1 MQRIWLDVAYREKDQ
16 AKAAGARWDPQA
28 RRWYAP
34 RPGIRELEK
43 WLPTPPR
50 PARPARTEVSPLWPD
65 DPAVLLR
72 SATGTVPLPWAIRAP
87 YVWFCHMCDSTCRAG
102 EIQIATIQTRW
113 LRRPMIVT
121 QPIEWRHHLQR
132 RGDVD
137 WHLLAHITH
146 VLEQA
151 LRPHSRLARS
161 PCPAEATP
169 LTVPLPHFSA
179 PPRFPSPPRRMN
191 ACLLS
196 CLRTASVSCVRRPK
210 LTHWGVFLSGDEV
223 HGTTAT
229 LSPGP

>member
-1 MQRIWLDVAYREKDQ
+1 MGVVILQRIWLDVAYREKDQ

-34 RPGIRELEK
+34 RPGIRELER

-50 PARPARTEVSPLWPD
+50 PARPARTEASLLWSD

-72 SATGTVPLPWAIRAP
+72 SATGTVPLPWATRAP
-87 YVWFCHMCDSTCRAG
+87 YGWFCHMCDSTCRAG

-137 WHLLAHITH
+137 WQLLAHIIR
-146 VLEQA
+146 VLELA
-151 LRPHSRLARS
+151 L
-161 PCPAEATP
+161 
-169 LTVPLPHFSA
+169 A
-179 PPRFPSPPRRMN
+179 PGTAIRWNPDTQQLDTITGPIHGWRDLRDQQKRR
-191 ACLLS
+191 
-196 CLRTASVSCVRRPK
+196 R
-210 LTHWGVFLSGDEV
+210 
-223 HGTTAT
+223 
-229 LSPGP
+229 

>member
-87 YVWFCHMCDSTCRAG
+87 YGWFCHMCDSTCRAG

-137 WHLLAHITH
+137 WHL
-146 VLEQA
+146 
-151 LRPHSRLARS
+151 
-161 PCPAEATP
+161 
-169 LTVPLPHFSA
+169 
-179 PPRFPSPPRRMN
+179 
-191 ACLLS
+191 
-196 CLRTASVSCVRRPK
+196 SVSYTH
-210 LTHWGVFLSGDEV
+210 LTLPTNREV
-223 HGTTAT
+223 
-229 LSPGP
+229 

>member
-1 MQRIWLDVAYREKDQ
+1 MILQRIWLDVAYREKDQ

-34 RPGIRELEK
+34 RPGIRELER

-50 PARPARTEVSPLWPD
+50 SARPARTEISPLWSD

-72 SATGTVPLPWAIRAP
+72 SATGTVPLPWATRAP
-87 YVWFCHMCDSTCRAG
+87 YGWFCHMCDSTCRAG

-137 WHLLAHITH
+137 WQLLAHIIR
-146 VLEQA
+146 VLELA
-151 LRPHSRLARS
+151 L
-161 PCPAEATP
+161 
-169 LTVPLPHFSA
+169 A
-179 PPRFPSPPRRMN
+179 PGTAIRWNPDTQQLDTITGPIHDWRYLRDQQKRR
-191 ACLLS
+191 
-196 CLRTASVSCVRRPK
+196 R
-210 LTHWGVFLSGDEV
+210 
-223 HGTTAT
+223 
-229 LSPGP
+229 